1 MEMLGLLQ
9 HFKNDSYEMIINLS
23 KEKPRVGT
31 EKFVIKNRTSPFE
44 KQVIKRAKD
53 DFGEK
58 RERKYVLGT
67 TLTNLINSF
76 LKLVDIINTAI
87 TDIDNLTYKKYE
99 DFFKK
104 AISIIEKNGVNKI
117 SDYNK
122 YYLEMVDYI
131 SDKDDI
137 NRESSLNINLI
148 NELMLNANSKK
159 LEKVCKTFCEIYELK
174 QNTEIL
180 IEDWLMEMLTDTLIT
195 KSFSEDEFTSFIQ
208 NYCITGLYS
217 LLENFSND
225 IEKVLGE
232 NNFLLKSIIYNVV
245 DDLQA
250 IQYDNKNLPIYIN
263 YVKNKALVEDTE
275 NSYFIML
282 NKYFNKNI
290 NTSLFGLLKNISTIF
305 LMSLIADLDTLS
317 NFNNEEYFGK
327 AHLPQVDI
335 VASTLQSTESFE
347 YKYKISTIKEFI
359 EVSSF
364 SILADRSAL
373 IKCHNCGR
381 FFISDT
387 RKSEVYC
394 KRIDLNDPKKRRCN
408 VIGVEKTRWH
418 ASDSRTNLYRRI
430 SGRLRKNP
438 KKYKGELEKFLN
450 EYHNYEKILPTKYKK
465 TAYDNDFKDKKLKE
479 WLIKYD
485 ENLQKKYPSNRMG

>member
-9 HFKNDSYEMIINLS
+9 HFKNDSYEMIINLA

-31 EKFVIKNRTSPFE
+31 EKFVITNRISPF
-44 KQVIKRAKD
+44 KNQITKKAKD

-58 RERKYVLGT
+58 RERKNILGA

-76 LKLVDIINTAI
+76 ANIIDIIDTYI
-87 TDIDNLTYKKYE
+87 VDIDNLTYKKYDE
-99 DFFKK
+99 FFKK
-104 AISIIEKNGVNKI
+104 ALSIIEKNGINKI

-122 YYLEMVDYI
+122 YYLEMIDYI
-131 SDKDDI
+131 SDENDI
-137 NRESSLNINLI
+137 NIESFPNISLI
-148 NELMLNANSKK
+148 NELMLNTKSEDMKR
-159 LEKVCKTFCEIYELK
+159 VCKTFSEIYELK
-174 QNTEIL
+174 QNTEVL
-180 IEDWLMEMLTDTLIT
+180 IEDWSMEMLTDTLIV
-195 KSFSEDEFTSFIQ
+195 KRFSKNEYSSFIQ
-208 NYCITGLYS
+208 NYCINGLYY

-232 NNFLLKSIIYNVV
+232 NNFLLQSLVYNVV
-245 DDLQA
+245 DDMQA
-250 IQYDNKNLPIYIN
+250 IQYDNKNLPTYKN

-275 NSYFIML
+275 NTYFVML
-282 NKYFNKNI
+282 NKYFDKNI

-305 LMSLIADLDTLS
+305 LMSLIVDLDTLCD
-317 NFNNEEYFGK
+317 FNKEGYFRK
-327 AHLPQVDI
+327 VHLPQVDI
-335 VASTLQSTESFE
+335 ISSTVQSLESFE

-359 EVSSF
+359 DVSSF

-430 SGRLRKNP
+430 SSRLRKNP
-438 KKYKGELEKFLN
+438 NKYKGELEKFLN